1 MLNLGNTGL
10 NISTLVSSPSGHV
23 IHVDYSKNYTTP
35 NYTDWSTLFKPQ
47 LAV

>member
-10 NISTLVSSPSGHV
+10 NISTFVSSPSGHV
-23 IHVDYSKNYTTP
+23 IHVDYTTP